1 MKQWLLNIINSLFHK
16 QYKPINLNYQ
26 QLDNIKEIVFLHKDV
41 VEYIKAL
48 ETILNQD
55 LYNKHL
61 DKYTMLNYSK
71 DSITIKHWF
80 TNKGRLID
88 INYEYSLWLE
98 LSNKL
103 ITEFDKLNRIKKSNT
118 IVSFNIRKLQP
129 YVLNIKEITQ
139 HIHN

>member
-1 MKQWLLNIINSLFHK
+1 MKQWLLNIIKSLFYK
-16 QYKPINLNYQ
+16 QNKPINLNYQ

-48 ETILNQD
+48 DTILNQD

-71 DSITIKHWF
+71 NSITIKHWF
-80 TNKGRLID
+80 TNNGRLID
-88 INYEYSLWLE
+88 INYEYYKWLE
-98 LSNKL
+98 LSSRL
-103 ITEFDKLNRIKKSNT
+103 VSEFDKLNRIKKGNT
-118 IVSFNIRKLQP
+118 MVSFNIRKLQP
-129 YVLNIKEITQ
+129 YIVNIKEIKQ